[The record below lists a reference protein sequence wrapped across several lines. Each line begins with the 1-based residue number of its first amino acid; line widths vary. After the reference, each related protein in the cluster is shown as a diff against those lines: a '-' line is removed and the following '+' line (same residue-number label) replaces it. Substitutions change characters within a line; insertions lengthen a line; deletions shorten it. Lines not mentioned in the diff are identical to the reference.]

1 MPVNTNVATRWE
13 EPAKAVYLIDPDTGL
28 PVGSQGTPL
37 ETRQPCWSYVG
48 GIAMTLDGTNDQQV
62 ALPGGT
68 TAFYLRAR
76 GGEVYYNVNGLS
88 CSATD
93 PGYVPEDGSDG
104 TGKVS
109 NLTSLW
115 IFSATAST
123 VAHLQFFSG
132 G

>member
-1 MPVNTNVATRWE
+1 MPVNTNVATDWE
-13 EPAKAVYLIDPDTGL
+13 TPAKAVYIIDPDTGL
-28 PVGSQGTPL
+28 PTGSVTLPL
-37 ETRQPCWSYVG
+37 EARLPCWQYIG
-48 GIAMTLDGTNDQQV
+48 GTALTLDGTNDQQV

-76 GGEVYYNVNGLS
+76 GGEVHYSIDGVS
-88 CSATD
+88 CAANS

-104 TGKVS
+104 SGKVS
-109 NLTSLW
+109 NLSSLW